1 MMLVINYKAGPII
14 TGTQNL
20 INQTIYVR
28 PNSPEGP
35 FLICSGKY
43 TIVFARGEPMWVR
56 PLANYGPDDEFV
68 KFEGSITFSNE

>member
-1 MMLVINYKAGPII
+1 MRIAVIQKMGPVIKGI
-14 TGTQNL
+14 GPLADQM
-20 INQTIYVR
+20 IYVR

>member
-1 MMLVINYKAGPII
+1 MRIAVIQKMGPVIKGI
-14 TGTQNL
+14 GPLADQM
-20 INQTIYVR
+20 IYVR

-35 FLICSGKY
+35 FFIRSGNFML
-43 TIVFARGEPMWVR
+43 VFAHCEPMWVR